1 MGREKGLVLAEAGKR
16 WHFWPAAVLIAV
28 VLYGAGFLLFAADLP
43 RAPQSFDRPDAIVA
57 LTGGGARL
65 DAAVGLFEGGVGKR
79 LLITGVN
86 STTTKAELK
95 RIVHGGPRFDCC
107 ADLGR
112 TAANTHGNAAETAI
126 WAKAH
131 HYRRLVIV
139 TASYHMPRAL
149 REFAAEMPGVKLEP
163 YPVEP
168 DGIDP
173 AHWWRHPHTFRLLQ
187 FEYVKYLASLALTT
201 LLPAAERDAI
211 DPTLDL
217 SVERHPDRRNAARP
231 RS

>member
-1 MGREKGLVLAEAGKR
+1 MAEAGKR
-16 WHFWPAAVLIAV
+16 RHFWPAVTLMAA
-28 VLYGAGFLLFAADLP
+28 VLYGVGFLAFVAALP
-43 RAPQSFDRPDAIVA
+43 RVPENLDQPDAIVA

-65 DAAVGLFEGGVGKR
+65 DTAVALFERGVGRR

-86 STTTKAELK
+86 NTTTKAELK
-95 RIVHGGPRFDCC
+95 PIVHGGPRFECC

-112 TAANTHGNAAETAI
+112 TAANTHGNAAETAA
-126 WAKAH
+126 WVKSH
-131 HYRRLVIV
+131 HYRRLIIV

-149 REFAAEMPGVKLEP
+149 REFAAEMPGVRLEP

-173 AHWWRHPHTFRLLQ
+173 AHWWRRPRTFRLLQ
-187 FEYVKYLASLALTT
+187 SEYVKYLASLALTA
-201 LLPAAERDAI
+201 LLPARERDAI
-211 DPTLDL
+211 DPTLDPA
-217 SVERHPDRRNAARP
+217 VERHSDRSNAPAHP

>member
-1 MGREKGLVLAEAGKR
+1 MAEAGKR
-16 WHFWPAAVLIAV
+16 RHFWLAAVLIAV
-28 VLYGAGFLLFAADLP
+28 ALYGAGFLLFAADLP
-43 RAPQSFDRPDAIVA
+43 RAPKPLDHPDAIVA

-65 DAAVGLFEGGVGKR
+65 DTAVSLFEGGAGKR

-112 TAANTHGNAAETAI
+112 TAANTHGNAAETAA
-126 WAKAH
+126 WALAH
-131 HYRRLVIV
+131 HYHRLLIV
-139 TASYHMPRAL
+139 TASYHMPRAI
-149 REFAAEMPGVKLEP
+149 REFAAEMPGVKLES

-187 FEYVKYLASLALTT
+187 FEYVKYLASFALTA
-201 LLPAAERDAI
+201 LVPARERDAI
-211 DPTLDL
+211 DPTLDPP
-217 SVERHPDRRNAARP
+217 VERHSDRSNAPVHP
-231 RS
+231 RT